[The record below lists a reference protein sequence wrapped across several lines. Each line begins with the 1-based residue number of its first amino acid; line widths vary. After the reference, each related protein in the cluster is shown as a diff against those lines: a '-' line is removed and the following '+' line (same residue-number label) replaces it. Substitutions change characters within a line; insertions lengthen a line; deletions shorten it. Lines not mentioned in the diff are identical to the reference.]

1 MEKWSLSDIR
11 ARNKV
16 ILFLNEKTVNDCFR
30 QSQNDDSD
38 VYRCV
43 LMLLNLHRTRAEW
56 WIASNLM
63 KRYLR
68 TYSGLYTL
76 GSVRTLWSSEAS
88 ERTH

>member
-1 MEKWSLSDIR
+1 
-11 ARNKV
+11 
-16 ILFLNEKTVNDCFR
+16 
-30 QSQNDDSD
+30 
-38 VYRCV
+38 
-43 LMLLNLHRTRAEW
+43 MLLNLHRTRAEW